1 MNIDWAIKEKIQYDR
16 ELSRCWNDA
25 EVAEAKRNRSLRR
38 RAARLSRSQYKFWL
52 AAAERALAEQ
62 ECAA

>member
-1 MNIDWAIKEKIQYDR
+1 MNIEWAIKEKLRFDR
-16 ELSRCWNDA
+16 EIRRCWNSE

-38 RAARLSRSQYKFWL
+38 RAARLSRSEYAFWR
-52 AAAERALAEQ
+52 AEAERALAEQ